1 MADILRLPHDLLLVA
16 SVGRVA
22 IAGAKLEYVLRL
34 TIKTIAGLALSK
46 ARTDTKG
53 KTFGPLRAKLEKT
66 AKIFIS
72 DEGVRAKLDEILS
85 RAGDMVERRNR
96 LIHDISYYTK
106 QGKFLLKEDNNPARL
121 YPTKTEINAIANDLL
136 RIAKELNSARK
147 TGFIFEALAKAEV
160 GLKKNS

>member
-22 IAGAKLEYVLRL
+22 IAGAKLEYILRL

-46 ARTDTKG
+46 ARADTKG
-53 KTFGPLRAKLEKT
+53 KTFGPLRAKLQKIAKT
-66 AKIFIS
+66 HIA
-72 DEGVRAKLDEILS
+72 DEDARTKLDEILT
-85 RAGDMVERRNR
+85 RAGDAVERRNR

-121 YPTKTEINAIANDLL
+121 YPTKTEINTIANDLL
-136 RIAKELNSARK
+136 KIAKELNGARK
-147 TGFIFEALAKAEV
+147 SGFIFEALTKVEV
-160 GLKKNS
+160 G